1 MSIKLFTRIAS
12 VLAALLFSFAAH
24 AWTPMPVSRDPLVRM
39 PGTQPA
45 QGVTLEGAGRC
56 LNCHAGYNPQV
67 EPGFNWQGSMM
78 AQSARDPFFWASV
91 AVAAQD
97 SIAAI
102 GRPNAT
108 DICLRCH
115 LPKGWLEGRSDPTNA
130 TAMQREDFDGVQCDF
145 CHRNYDAHHVDTDAG
160 TREGAD
166 WAGYWDET
174 NASGTKSSAGAAATL
189 TADKNEAAS
198 VLLFDGRRLFGA
210 DGKPVEWKYVE
221 SGGGQYF
228 VAGGSQK
235 RASFADATGRH
246 QQLYSRFH
254 KSRYFCASCHDVSNP
269 VLANLMLDKN
279 AAGSL
284 PTEHLPAYA
293 YFHVER
299 TFSEFMLSAYG
310 VGAGAEG
317 IGPFAPDVF
326 KTSKPGN
333 KIAACQD
340 CHMRDVS
347 GRGAN
352 KNDAILRPTDSI
364 EHPKSGQPLHDLT
377 GGNTLV
383 PRILASTV
391 SSSPNYDPVN
401 AGLLNRA
408 AELTMDLGGGLGLNP
423 AALLAGADRAQQQ
436 LELAATIQGLIYD
449 PATGALSFRI
459 QNQTGHKLISG
470 YPEGRR
476 IWINIRTY
484 GTGGALLQEVNPWDG
499 AASTLKGLGYV
510 YADPYAS
517 DGVALPEPAA
527 LGTQERHEDAL
538 VYEVKMASSLTGE
551 ETTFHFALADGRYK
565 DNRIPPKGF
574 RITDATAR
582 MAEPVW
588 NKVAAP
594 GLFTAEEYAGG
605 YHNVSLVVPKNA
617 VSVEVRLFYQGVSR
631 EYVEFLRDEIDGRGK
646 TLDAYPDAYIAGT
659 DPFFNRLRAWGPTI
673 WRLWKYNRALPGAA
687 PVQMAFAST
696 GGAVGCVAPAPV
708 LNTAEAGHQQVAL
721 AWSDV
726 HSGDAGVTG
735 YRVYRDQSGK
745 AQLLAEKGLVT
756 GHLDTGLTNGQLYC
770 YTITSVKAACESAYS
785 NVLCATPKSNV
796 QLTVKAVSLDTG
808 RLVTTGK
815 GGNKVTT
822 FEPAASFK
830 QGETVAVRARM
841 LDAADQ
847 PLSGASFTASV
858 SGPSTASI
866 GSGSADAQGYSLAT
880 WSTSAPSKNKLGT
893 PTGTY
898 KATVTGV
905 SAGGYTWDGVA
916 LEVNFQLTN

>member
-1 MSIKLFTRIAS
+1 MSTSRFAQAASLFA
-12 VLAALLFSFAAH
+12 VLLFSFAAH
-24 AWTPMPVSRDPLVRM
+24 AWTPIPVSQDPLVRM

-97 SIAAI
+97 SISAI
-102 GRPNAT
+102 GTPNAT

-145 CHRNYDAHHVDTDAG
+145 CHRNYDAHHVETAAG
-160 TREGAD
+160 TREGSD
-166 WAGYWDET
+166 WGGYWDET
-174 NASGTKSSAGAAATL
+174 NQSGTKSSAGAGATL
-189 TADKNEAAS
+189 TADKNEAAN
-198 VLLFDGRRLFGA
+198 VLLFNGRRLFGA
-210 DGKPVEWKYVE
+210 DGKPVELKYVE

-228 VAGGSQK
+228 VAGSSDK

-269 VLANLMLDKN
+269 VLANLMLDEN

-310 VGAGAEG
+310 VGAGADG
-317 IGPFAPDVF
+317 IGPFAPGVF
-326 KTSKPGN
+326 KTSRPGN

-340 CHMRDVS
+340 CHMRDVV

-391 SSSPNYDPVN
+391 AGSPNYDATN
-401 AGLLNRA
+401 AGLLNRTT
-408 AELTMDLGGGLGLNP
+408 ELTMDLGGGLGLNP

-436 LELAATIQGLIYD
+436 LELAATIQDLAYD
-449 PATGALSFRI
+449 STSGALSFKI

-476 IWINIRTY
+476 IWINIRSY
-484 GTGGALLQEVNPWDG
+484 GSGGQILQEVNPWDG
-499 AASTLKGLGYV
+499 AASTLKDLGYV
-510 YADPYAS
+510 YTDPYP
-517 DGVALPEPAA
+517 DGAELPGPTPLSA
-527 LGTQERHEDAL
+527 QERHDDAL

-551 ETTFHFALADGRYK
+551 QTTFHFALADGRYK

-574 RITDATAR
+574 RIADAAAR
-582 MAEPVW
+582 MAEPVR
-588 NKVAAP
+588 NKAAAP
-594 GLFTAEEYAGG
+594 DLFTAAEYAGG
-605 YHNVSLVVPKNA
+605 YRNVNLVVPQGA
-617 VSVEVRLFYQGVSR
+617 ASVEVRLFYQGVSR
-631 EYVEFLRDEIDGRGK
+631 EYVEFLRDEIDGRGQ
-646 TLDAYPDAYIAGT
+646 TLEPADYIAGA
-659 DPFFNRLRAWGPTI
+659 DPFFNRLREWGPTI
-673 WRLWKYNRALPGAA
+673 WRLWKHNRELPGAS
-687 PVQMAFAST
+687 PVQMAFASA
-696 GGAVGCVAPAPV
+696 GGAAGCASPAPS
-708 LNTAEAGHQQVAL
+708 LNSAEAGHQQVAL

-745 AQLLAEKGLVT
+745 AQLLAEKALVT
-756 GHLDTGLTNGQLYC
+756 GHLDTGLTNSQQYC
-770 YTITSVKAACESAYS
+770 YTVTSVKAGCESAYS

-796 QLTVKAVSLDTG
+796 QLTVKATSLETG

-822 FEPAASFK
+822 FEPASSFT
-830 QGETVAVRARM
+830 QGEIVAVRGRL

-847 PLSGASFTASV
+847 PLSGASFTAAV
-858 SGPSTASI
+858 TGVSTASI
-866 GSGSADAQGYSLAT
+866 SSGSADAQGYALAT
-880 WSTSAPSKNKLGT
+880 WSTTAPAKGKPGT

-898 KATVTGV
+898 TATITGV
-905 SAGGYTWDGVA
+905 SAGGYTWDGNAVS
-916 LEVNFQLTN
+916 VSFGLTN